1 MLPKIR
7 LTDLVHFKGLKDLPH
22 LALVIFMVFGIIIG
36 VWLSLQPQLFT
47 KRASEDN
54 LLDVKFIPDTIQVQT
69 GKTYEAKV
77 AINPKG
83 ERVTAVKLNMTYDP
97 QTISVTQIKN
107 DGFLPVELKVEDTFD
122 GNLQL
127 IYGSTIETQ
136 ATQPAMLATIV
147 FKVINPFSSEIQVK
161 TDSEVSVSSSSDN
174 ALKSFPVLKI
184 EPIWDGVNPGEEPKY
199 PDNLLLEKA
208 FFPDSS
214 PVVRDFKETFEP
226 KPLIKPE
233 RIDPEFS
240 MDYLKQLGGDIFI
253 APVQSLNQVLQ
264 EAVGGPKSGEGS

>member
-1 MLPKIR
+1 MIPKIR
-7 LTDLVHFKGLKDLPH
+7 VTDLVHFKSVKDLPH

-69 GKTYEAKV
+69 GKTYEAKI

-127 IYGSTIETQ
+127 VYGSTIDTQ

-147 FKVINPFSSEIQVK
+147 FKVINPFSSEIQAK

-214 PVVRDFKETFEP
+214 PVVRDFKESFDP

-240 MDYLKQLGGDIFI
+240 MDYLKQLGEDIFI

-264 EAVGGPKSGEGS
+264 EAVGGPAGSR